1 MQGLQGQ
8 KIWLFHRKNVS
19 LHTKSHKEQKDSKM
33 KELYDI
39 DSPKYIVLEPDT
51 TYSPLFW
58 NEEGAAIGDYDSFS
72 IGDEEYSTS
81 SI

>member
-1 MQGLQGQ
+1 M
-8 KIWLFHRKNVS
+8 
-19 LHTKSHKEQKDSKM
+19 
-33 KELYDI
+33 YDI

-72 IGDEEYSTS
+72 IGDEDMGGWYNFSVVKNEKQM
-81 SI
+81 